1 MYYIF
6 LIFGGKMRTKKNN
19 IQQEDKI
26 IKINK
31 LSEKDINNFEI
42 ESIEILLKK
51 TLFLWKKNLENKNI
65 KTDTI
70 GDLEKL
76 IKLRLLLVEE
86 KEKRKAF
93 CEKVINEVIMIIKD
107 EIEEYDLKIKIL
119 ERLQNIEIIN
129 NPEKYHS

>member
-86 KEKRKAF
+86 NEKRKAF

-129 NPEKYHS
+129 NPEKYYS

>member
-86 KEKRKAF
+86 NEKRKAF
-93 CEKVINEVIMIIKD
+93 CEKIINEVIMIIKD

-129 NPEKYHS
+129 NPEKYYS

>member
-1 MYYIF
+1 
-6 LIFGGKMRTKKNN
+6 MRTKKNN

>member
-1 MYYIF
+1 M
-6 LIFGGKMRTKKNN
+6 
-19 IQQEDKI
+19 
-26 IKINK
+26 
-31 LSEKDINNFEI
+31 
-42 ESIEILLKK
+42 
-51 TLFLWKKNLENKNI
+51 WKKNLENKNI

-86 KEKRKAF
+86 NEKRKAF

-129 NPEKYHS
+129 NPEKYYS